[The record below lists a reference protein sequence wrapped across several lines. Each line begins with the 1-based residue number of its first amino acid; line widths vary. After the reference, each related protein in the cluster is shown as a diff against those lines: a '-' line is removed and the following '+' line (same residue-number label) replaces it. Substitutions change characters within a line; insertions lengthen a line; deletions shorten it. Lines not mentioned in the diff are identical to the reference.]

1 MTKIWEVDIRR
12 AQDGYPPCRSQY
24 NIAAWDSCDAWFVW
38 VQLQQGR
45 TCRCRHMSLVCPTA
59 SLLRWD
65 SLDPSDSMR
74 LTCCIIARPMW
85 GNCDLLHTY
94 IDLSNFC
101 HFLRN
106 NDSKYCFFSCNRC
119 SFQLKRGHLSTF
131 RAYLIFLHRASK
143 ALSRAANSF
152 MLVSW
157 SRLLRNI
164 HS

>member
-1 MTKIWEVDIRR
+1 MEIPTMTNIKT
-12 AQDGYPPCRSQY
+12 YPKTVMIFQRSHTLQMSRTWLW
-24 NIAAWDSCDAWFVW
+24 ISWDAILERG
-38 VQLQQGR
+38 QI
-45 TCRCRHMSLVCPTA
+45 A
-59 SLLRWD
+59 SLTRLMHLLRPCCAETHWIHASHESHNAILYWD
-65 SLDPSDSMR
+65 R
-74 LTCCIIARPMW
+74 QG
-85 GNCDLLHTY
+85 GNPTWLHTY
-94 IDLSNFC
+94 IALSNFC

-106 NDSKYCFFSCNRC
+106 RDSKYCFLSCNRC
-119 SFQLKRGHLSTF
+119 SLRFNNGHLFTL

>member
-1 MTKIWEVDIRR
+1 MIVNLRLRHLEIVLRLERQQMARLMCLQLRPCCAETQSTHETQRDSEV
-12 AQDGYPPCRSQY
+12 Y
-24 NIAAWDSCDAWFVW
+24 NSTA
-38 VQLQQGR
+38 GNGGNP
-45 TCRCRHMSLVCPTA
+45 TCV
-59 SLLRWD
+59 
-65 SLDPSDSMR
+65 
-74 LTCCIIARPMW
+74 
-85 GNCDLLHTY
+85 HTY

-106 NDSKYCFFSCNRC
+106 KDSKYCFFSCNRC
-119 SFQLKRGHLSTF
+119 SLRLKRGHLLIF
-131 RAYLIFLHRASK
+131 RATFIFLHRASK